1 MAYGADVRV
10 PMEVPQEPPS
20 YFAQVP
26 AELPVMKDA
35 TVGTLRLEG
44 TLAKRLP
51 PMPSGELQ
59 DLSFTNS
66 KQLEAM
72 ELMAGIRNAYG
83 ISRHYDRRSK
93 AKAKA
98 VAHQN
103 DRQLK
108 NAGSQG
114 KRNIRKMQGQ
124 TKRAEKSTVLRNA
137 RDVLGMGTST
147 YR

>member
-1 MAYGADVRV
+1 MYGAPVTG
-10 PMEVPQEPPS
+10 PMEIRQDPPG

-26 AELPVMKDA
+26 AELPVIKDA

-72 ELMAGIRNAYG
+72 QLMNEMRYVYD
-83 ISRHYDRRSK
+83 ISRQQQARSK
-93 AKAKA
+93 AIARA
-98 VAHQN
+98 RN
-103 DRQLK
+103 RQAQK
-108 NAGSQG
+108 Q
-114 KRNIRKMQGQ
+114 
-124 TKRAEKSTVLRNA
+124 AER
-137 RDVLGMGTST
+137 R
-147 YR
+147 